1 MAIAAKPAQ
10 PNCLILDWLCIA
22 FDSRSITKQPAPSA
36 ESASRTSGLLTA
48 PFAAQS
54 NTFRRPCDSID
65 NKMAQFAD
73 IFSTRPVLADGAMGT
88 VLYARGVFINRCYD
102 ELNLSDPNLILS
114 IHEDYLQA
122 GAEILETNT
131 FGANRFR
138 LTRHGLASKVAEINA
153 AGVKLARQAVDHLQE
168 KQAGTA
174 YVAGSIGPLGVRLEP
189 LGKTGLDEARDAF
202 AEQIRALAD
211 AGVDMLIIETMPALN
226 EAREAL
232 LAAEETAP
240 QLPVL
245 VMVTVDDESN
255 CLDGSSPQQAAALLT
270 EWGADAIG
278 VNCSTGPSTVLTAIE
293 AMRSATTLPLAAMPN
308 AGMPRA
314 IEGRNIYLCSPEYM
328 ASFAR
333 KAIAA
338 GAQIVGGCCGTTP
351 NHIRAMRSAMRAI
364 DAQARVSDGG
374 KHAEISTETPPAPL
388 GQRSRI
394 GSLVEQGGFVT
405 LVEIVPPKGI
415 DCSKEIEGAR
425 LLAQLGV
432 HAINVPDSP
441 RASARMS
448 AQSLCIQIQQHTGI
462 ETILHYTCRDRN
474 VLSIQSDLL
483 GASSIGLRNILCLTG
498 DPPKLGNYPD
508 ATAVFDVDAI
518 GLVNIVRRL
527 NHGLDIGSN
536 SIAAST
542 NFTIGVA
549 ANPGVP
555 DIEHE
560 LRRFAYKVEAGAEY
574 SITQPVFDLRL
585 LEEFLNR
592 IESFR
597 IPVIAGIWPLTSLR
611 NAEFM
616 KNDLR
621 VSMPEEIMLRMAQ
634 ADTPDAARKEGIL
647 IAQEM
652 LEAVRPMV
660 QGVQVSAPFG
670 RYTAAAEVIA
680 SVLPQAAS
688 LTE

>member
-1 MAIAAKPAQ
+1 M
-10 PNCLILDWLCIA
+10 
-22 FDSRSITKQPAPSA
+22 PS
-36 ESASRTSGLLTA
+36 
-48 PFAAQS
+48 
-54 NTFRRPCDSID
+54 
-65 NKMAQFAD
+65 FAD
-73 IFSTRPVLADGAMGT
+73 IFASRPVLFDGAMGT
-88 VLYARGVFINRCYD
+88 VLYARGVTINRCYD
-102 ELNLSDPNLILS
+102 ELNLTDPSLILAV
-114 IHEDYLQA
+114 HEEYLQA

-138 LTRHGLASKVAEINA
+138 LGRHGLAGKVAEINA
-153 AGVKLARQAVDHLQE
+153 AGVRIARQAVEHLKD
-168 KQAGTA
+168 KQAGDA
-174 YVAGSIGPLGVRLEP
+174 WVAGALGPLGVRLEP
-189 LGKTGLDEARDAF
+189 LGKTGLDEAREAF
-202 AEQIRALAD
+202 AEQIRALAG
-211 AGVDMLIIETMPALN
+211 AGVDFLVIETMPALN
-226 EAREAL
+226 EAHEAL
-232 LAAEETAP
+232 KAAQETAP
-240 QLPVL
+240 ELPVL
-245 VMVTVDDESN
+245 VMVTVDDETN
-255 CLDGSSPQQAAALLT
+255 CLDGASPAQAAALLT
-270 EWGADAIG
+270 EWGANAIG
-278 VNCSTGPSTVLTAIE
+278 VNCSTGPATVLTAIE
-293 AMRSATTLPLAAMPN
+293 AMRAATTLPLAALPN

-333 KAIAA
+333 KAITA
-338 GAQIVGGCCGTTP
+338 GVQFVGGCCGTTP

-364 DAQARVSDGG
+364 DAQARVEVTG
-374 KHAEISTETPPAPL
+374 KAPELTTETPPASL
-388 GQRSRI
+388 GARSRI
-394 GSLVEQGGFVT
+394 GALIESGSFVT
-405 LVEIVPPKGI
+405 LVEIVPPRGI
-415 DCSKEIEGAR
+415 NCVREIEGAR
-425 LLAQLGV
+425 LLAGLGV

-448 AQSLCIQIQQHTGI
+448 AQSLCIQIQQHTDV

-474 VLSIQSDLL
+474 LLSIQSDLL
-483 GASSIGLRNILCLTG
+483 GASSIGLHNILCLTG

-508 ATAVFDVDAI
+508 ATAVFDVDSI

-527 NHGLDIGSN
+527 NYGLDIGSN
-536 SIAAST
+536 SIGAST

-574 SITQPVFDLRL
+574 AITQPVFDLRL
-585 LEEFLNR
+585 LENFLKR
-592 IESFR
+592 IEEHR

-634 ADTPDAARKEGIL
+634 ADSPDAARQEGIL

-652 LEAVRPMV
+652 LEAVRPFV

-680 SVLPQAAS
+680 SVLPQT
-688 LTE
+688 LPE